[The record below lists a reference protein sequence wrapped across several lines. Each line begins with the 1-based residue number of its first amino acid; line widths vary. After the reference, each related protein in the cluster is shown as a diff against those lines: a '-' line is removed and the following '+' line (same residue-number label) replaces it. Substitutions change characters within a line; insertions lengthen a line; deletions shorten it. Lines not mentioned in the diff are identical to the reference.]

1 MSQKQSNT
9 KATARKKKQEKH
21 ESSPKIS
28 PLVKPEDMDLKTWQ
42 RALRKQAAEAE
53 QLTVTAVDSK
63 LCPGEY
69 MVHNKNNGQ
78 DYKVVYRG
86 EDSEWNYCSCWDF
99 KTSQLGTCKHLEAV
113 KLQVKCPKRSIPPY
127 TSVYLSYSDERCVR
141 IRIGEEHKVEFE
153 QLAKQYFDSNHRL
166 LPSAYEHFITFLE
179 QASHI
184 SNTFRCYDDA
194 LDFVIDCREA
204 YLRRQLIDCKYDDST
219 VDTLLN
225 AKLYPYQ
232 REGIIFAAKAGNAII
247 ADEMGLGKT
256 IQAIGTAELHRRE
269 GFVESVLVVCPTSL
283 KYQWKR
289 EIERFTGSQVQVIEG
304 LHSRRI
310 LQYQLDAPYKIVSY
324 NTACND
330 IKVLGTLTTDM
341 VIMDEVQR
349 LKNWDTQLARAARHI
364 EARYRVLLSGTPL
377 ENKLEELFSVVE
389 LADQF
394 CLGPYYKF
402 RAKHIC
408 LNETGK
414 VIQYQNLNAISDRLK
429 STLIR
434 RRKCDVSLQ
443 LPSRMDHNL
452 LMPMTAEQREIHDEF
467 KNSVAQL
474 VFKWQRQH
482 FLSEHDRKRLM
493 LLLSQMRMVCDST
506 YILDQKSRYDTK
518 VAEALNIILNIIESG
533 NEKVVL
539 FSQWERMTRLVAQ
552 ELKQRGIGFE
562 YLHGGI
568 PSKSRR
574 SLVDNFTDNPNS
586 RVFLSTDAG
595 STGLNLQ
602 VASTI
607 INLDLP
613 WNPAVLEQRVGRIYR
628 IGQQR
633 NIQVI
638 NLVSAQTIEE
648 EMIGRLRFKTS
659 LFEGALDG
667 GEDAIFFNDDKFKG
681 IMEVVTKMVE
691 EVKEEPVLQEPL
703 DTNATEDTA
712 DATKQKQAVT
722 DEMADESEAGAIADS
737 SEPVATFRK
746 PSAEPSLLELCRGKG
761 KSSTQDNAS
770 SLTSSRLIEQGS
782 QLFSNLTQT
791 LASPEATAHL
801 VEELVKEDP
810 TTGQTTLNIPVSSK
824 QSVQQFL
831 TLLGI
836 ILKK

>member
-1 MSQKQSNT
+1 MSQKRTNT
-9 KATARKKKQEKH
+9 KTTARKKNQEKQE
-21 ESSPKIS
+21 SAPKIN
-28 PLVKPEDMDLKTWQ
+28 PVVKPDDMDLVEWQ
-42 RALRKQAAEAE
+42 RALRKQSAENE
-53 QLTVTAVDSK
+53 KLTVSAVDSK

-69 MVHNKNNGQ
+69 RVRNTQNRHEH
-78 DYKVVYRG
+78 KVVYRG

-113 KLQVKCPKRSIPPY
+113 KLKVKRPKRSIPPY
-127 TSVYLSYSDERCVR
+127 TSVYLSYSGERSVR
-141 IRIGEEHKVEFE
+141 IRIGAENQTEFN
-153 QLAKQYFDSNHRL
+153 QLAKQYFDSNCCL
-166 LPSAYEHFITFLE
+166 LPSAYEHFATFLE
-179 QASHI
+179 QASRI
-184 SNTFRCYDDA
+184 SDTFRCYDDA
-194 LDFVIDCREA
+194 LEFVIDCREA
-204 YLRRQLIDCKYDDST
+204 LSRRQLIDGKYDDDA

-232 REGIIFAAKAGNAII
+232 REGIIFAAKAGSAII

-256 IQAIGTAELHRRE
+256 IQAIGTAELLRRE
-269 GFVESVLVVCPTSL
+269 GFVGSVLVVCPTSL

-289 EIERFTGSQVQVIEG
+289 EIERFTGCKVQVVEG
-304 LHSRRI
+304 IHTRRI
-310 LQYQLDAPYKIVSY
+310 LQYQATAPYKIVSY
-324 NTACND
+324 NAACND
-330 IKVLGTLTTDM
+330 IKVSGLLNTDM

-377 ENKLEELFSVVE
+377 ENKLEELYSIVE

-408 LNETGK
+408 LNDNGK

-429 STLIR
+429 STMIR
-434 RRKCDVSLQ
+434 RRKCDVALQ

-452 LMPMTAEQREIHDEF
+452 LVPMTAEQREIHDEF
-467 KNSVAQL
+467 KNLVAQL
-474 VFKWQRQH
+474 VFKWQRLH

-493 LLLSQMRMVCDST
+493 LFLSQMRMVCDST
-506 YILDQKSRYDTK
+506 FILDQKSHYDTK
-518 VAEALNIILNIIESG
+518 VAEVINIITNIIESG
-533 NEKVVL
+533 EEKVVV
-539 FSQWERMTRLVAQ
+539 FSQWERMTRLVAH
-552 ELKQRGIGFE
+552 ELEQRGIGFE

-574 SLVDNFTDNPNS
+574 GLVDNFTDNPNS

-667 GEDAIFFNDDKFKG
+667 GEDSIFFDDDRFKG
-681 IMEVVTKMVE
+681 IMEVVTSMVE
-691 EVKEEPVLQEPL
+691 DEKEDSLAQE
-703 DTNATEDTA
+703 TIESSTTE
-712 DATKQKQAVT
+712 
-722 DEMADESEAGAIADS
+722 AIADS
-737 SEPVATFRK
+737 SKQKQSTTDVRVGKTDTQAGAITDTPEPIATQTII
-746 PSAEPSLLELCRGKG
+746 
-761 KSSTQDNAS
+761 STH
-770 SLTSSRLIEQGS
+770 TSSHLIAQGAQFFAS
-782 QLFSNLTQT
+782 LTQT
-791 LASPEATAHL
+791 LASPEATAQL
-801 VEELVKEDP
+801 VDDLVREDP
-810 TTGQTTLNIPVSSK
+810 STGQTTLSIPVSSK
-824 QSVQQFL
+824 KSVQQFL
-831 TLLGI
+831 ALLGNM
-836 ILKK
+836 LKQ